1 MQVFRISDDEL
12 TPRSFPMIYRY
23 KFSCLLPLACL
34 LLAGC
39 SSPER
44 DMLIGQWQI
53 EKAGKILNRLAN
65 DQSES
70 ADKNHVDNG
79 AGQMLLGF
87 HASGELQT
95 ITQMGAID
103 RQNAESWELL
113 EYNRAAQTSQIRCV
127 LNGQSTEHPIEW
139 LTNGNL
145 KMVPPN
151 MAGTLT
157 KLEFCRVE

>member
-44 DMLIGQWQI
+44 DMLVGQWQI
-53 EKAGKILNRLAN
+53 EKAGKILNRIAN
-65 DQSES
+65 DPNEA
-70 ADKNHVDNG
+70 ADTKENDSSSG
-79 AGQMLLGF
+79 RMLLVF
-87 HASGELQT
+87 HSSGKLQT

-103 RQNAESWELL
+103 REKTGSWELL
-113 EYNRAAQTSQIRCV
+113 EYDRLGETSRIRCV